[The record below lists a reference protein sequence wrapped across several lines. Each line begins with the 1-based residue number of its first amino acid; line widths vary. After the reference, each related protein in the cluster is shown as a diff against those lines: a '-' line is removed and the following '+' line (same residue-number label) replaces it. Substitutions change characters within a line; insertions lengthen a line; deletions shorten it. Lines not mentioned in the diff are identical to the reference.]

1 MNGTLIL
8 LLVLRR
14 TGEIMLTGG
23 IGDETGVL
31 LLSGDMWIKRN
42 SLPQRVSPSHTLTQC
57 HNSIYLIDTKVIFIF
72 SKILN

>member
-1 MNGTLIL
+1 M
-8 LLVLRR
+8 LRR

-57 HNSIYLIDTKVIFIF
+57 HNSIYLIDTKVKFEKKMKISKF
-72 SKILN
+72 SN